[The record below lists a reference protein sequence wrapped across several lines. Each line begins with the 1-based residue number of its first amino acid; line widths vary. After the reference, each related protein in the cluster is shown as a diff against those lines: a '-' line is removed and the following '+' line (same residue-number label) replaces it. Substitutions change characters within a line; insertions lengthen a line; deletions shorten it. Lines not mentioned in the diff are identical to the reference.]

1 MRPAYRIALGLLVF
15 AAAVALMIVLP
26 HWLSDF
32 RASQFARAGTF
43 FIAILGLIILTGY
56 TGQISLGHGA
66 LMAVGAYTTAI
77 VVADFGLRDVWTIPL
92 AGLVAGFAGFIV
104 GLPALRLRGL
114 YLALVTFALAIAT
127 PLLLKKDI
135 CTGAADSERC
145 LTGGTSGINVFEK
158 SLNDL
163 TGAATLKVTVFGH
176 SFTQNDFFYYLTW
189 SIGLLMFALA
199 WLLLR
204 GRFGRALRALRDSEV
219 AAVSSGVRL
228 SIYKT
233 VAFAISGFYAG
244 VAGSLYLL
252 VSLNG
257 FAVPTAFPFGLSLQI
272 LVGTVV
278 AGVDWLPGAV
288 FGALFLQ
295 FLPDFA
301 ERISKAP
308 GVPFVVYGAAIILVM
323 ILLPRGL
330 GGLARRAIDPLTAR
344 LYTRSH

>member
-1 MRPAYRIALGLLVF
+1 MRPGYRIALGVAIF
-15 AAAVALMIVLP
+15 AASVALMIVLP

-43 FIAILGLIILTGY
+43 FIAILGLIVLTGY

-66 LMAVGAYTTAI
+66 FMAIGAYTTAI
-77 VVADFGLRDVWTIPL
+77 IVADFGVRDVWTIPL
-92 AGLVAGFAGFIV
+92 AGLITGIAGFVV

-135 CTGAADSERC
+135 CTGAADSEKC
-145 LTGGTSGINVFEK
+145 LTGGTGGINLFEK

-163 TGAATLKVTVFGH
+163 TGATTLQVTVFGH
-176 SFTQNDFFYYLTW
+176 TFTQNDFFYYLTW
-189 SIGLLMFALA
+189 SIGALLFVVA

-204 GRFGRALRALRDSEV
+204 GRFGRGFRALRDSEI
-219 AAVSSGVRL
+219 AAVSSGIHL
-228 SIYKT
+228 ATYKT
-233 VAFAISGFYAG
+233 LAFAISGFYAG
-244 VAGSLYLL
+244 VAGALYLL

-257 FAVPTAFPFGLSLQI
+257 FAVPTAFPFELSLRL

-278 AGVDWLPGAV
+278 AGLTWLPGAV

-295 FLPDFA
+295 FLPDLTEHFTN
-301 ERISKAP
+301 AP
-308 GVPFVVYGAAIILVM
+308 GAPSVFYGIAIILAM
-323 ILLPRGL
+323 IALFYG
-330 GGLARRAIDPLTAR
+330 RRLVQPLTGR
-344 LYTRSH
+344 LYTRSQ